1 MIKGRGLLTAV
12 AVIGLSMSMGCLFG
26 GSSSVKRE
34 GSYVAPETLNRIE
47 PGKSKKAYVVALLG
61 QPTEK
66 KEIEPGHELWKYTY
80 KEKAESSGYVFL
92 IFGGS
97 DEKETGGKVFVEFTD
112 DTVSKTWRG

>member
-1 MIKGRGLLTAV
+1 MFKGRGLLTVAAV
-12 AVIGLSMSMGCLFG
+12 VGLSLCTGCLFG

-34 GSYVAPETLNRIE
+34 GTFVAPETLGQIQA
-47 PGKSKKAYVVALLG
+47 GKSNKAYVVALLG

-66 KEIEPGHELWKYTY
+66 KEIEPGHELWKYSY
-80 KEKAESSGYVFL
+80 KEKTESSGYVFL

-97 DEKETGGKVFVEFTD
+97 DEKETGSKVYVEFTD